1 MNKKILI
8 IGGAGYIGCVLTSYF
23 LDKKYSVT
31 SLDNLIYRNK
41 HVLEEFKKN
50 QNFNFVFG
58 DLRNKILINELME
71 KCDACIVLAGLV
83 GDPITKKY
91 PELAESI
98 NNEGV
103 SDVVSISSKKN
114 TEKFLFVSTCS
125 NYGLSDTNMLLDEN
139 AELKPLS
146 LYSKHKVAIEKKIL
160 SFKGKSNFSPT
171 ILRFSTAFGLSSRMR
186 FDLTINQFTKSIFEK
201 EELIVFDANT
211 WRPYC
216 HVLDF
221 ARALETVLEADK
233 KKTDYQVFNVG
244 GDSNNFTKKQIVEK
258 IFDYVPAGNVTFTDK
273 TQDARNY
280 KVDFS
285 KIKKILNFEIK
296 YSVDDGIKEIISY
309 LKKNKIKD
317 NKQNSEYGNYII
329 REDSSEN

>member
-258 IFDYVPAGNVTFTDK
+258 IFDHVPAGNVTFTDK